1 MSNIELYQG
10 DCLELM
16 KNIPDLYW
24 IKNGTIK
31 AVKPLKDYRI
41 SEEEV
46 ERLKTTYKGEKENEK
61 N

>member
-1 MSNIELYQG
+1 MYKVSEVAKIFNVSRQTV
-10 DCLELM
+10 
-16 KNIPDLYW
+16 LYW